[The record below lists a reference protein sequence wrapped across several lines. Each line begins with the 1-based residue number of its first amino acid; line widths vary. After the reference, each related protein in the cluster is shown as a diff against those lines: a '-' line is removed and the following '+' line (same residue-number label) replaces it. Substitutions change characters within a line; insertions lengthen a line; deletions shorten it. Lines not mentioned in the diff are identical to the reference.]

1 MRAQTAGLS
10 PEVVECAASLPERLR
25 ARGPRVHC
33 ITNTVAQ
40 AFTANMLLAAGAVP
54 SMTLSA
60 DEIGAFVRGCD
71 ALLVNLGTLDD
82 ERRAAIEIALAVTS
96 ETRRP
101 VVLDPVFVD
110 RSPPRLEFAR
120 ALAARNPTVLR
131 LNGAEFQAL
140 AECAPDRENL
150 RSVAG
155 RLRCTLA
162 LTGVQDC
169 LADGA
174 RYVTLAN
181 GHSLM
186 SRVTAMG
193 CAGSALVAA
202 ALTVES
208 DPFLAASGALLMLG
222 VAGEI
227 AAEESDG
234 PGTFAAAILDRLYN
248 LGADD
253 IRQRARV
260 MS

>member
-10 PEVVECAASLPERLR
+10 PEVVECAATLPERLR

-60 DEIGAFVRGCD
+60 NEIGAFVRGCD
-71 ALLVNLGTLDD
+71 ALLVNLGTLDG
-82 ERRAAIEIALAVTS
+82 ERMTAIEIALAVAA

-120 ALAARNPTVLR
+120 RLAARAPAVIR

-140 AECAPDRENL
+140 ADRAPGREPLQFAADRF
-150 RSVAG
+150 G
-155 RLRCTLA
+155 CTLA
-162 LTGVQDC
+162 LTGAQDC
-169 LADGA
+169 LADGI
-174 RYVTLAN
+174 RSVVLAN
-181 GHSLM
+181 GDTLM

-202 ALTVES
+202 ALAVET
-208 DPFLAASGALLMLG
+208 DPFLGAAGALLMLG

-227 AAEESDG
+227 AAETSAG
-234 PGTFAAAILDRLYN
+234 PGTFAAAILDKLYT
-248 LGADD
+248 LSADD
-253 IRQRARV
+253 IRKRARIIT
-260 MS
+260 